1 MKVGSVRW
9 RASVPKRPP
18 RRGVRPPVYSSTI
31 VLDLLNTLLT
41 RLAAGEPVALCVL
54 VRARG
59 STPQATG
66 AMMLVLSNGET
77 LGTLGGGCVEAEMR
91 TRALRAI
98 ADGQFSTRLNSFKL
112 DHDFGWD
119 DGLMCGGSMD
129 VAVWPMRSMKDAE
142 PLIAVRDA
150 LAAKQATS
158 LAISIEDEAGER
170 LSFALPFTPRQT
182 LLIAGAGHVGQ
193 AIATM
198 AASID
203 FDVVVM
209 DDREDFMT
217 AARFPQARRVAGPI
231 DRELGRWP
239 IDAHTFVV
247 IVTRG
252 HKNDAAALG
261 SVVNSPAAY
270 VGMIGSKRKVRTIL
284 EGLEKAGVARERL
297 LKVHAPIGL
306 EIGAIT
312 PGEIAVSVCAELIA
326 VRRGIGGRAA
336 ESLKIGSE
344 ELVRWLDRD
353 SLSS

>member
-1 MKVGSVRW
+1 M
-9 RASVPKRPP
+9 
-18 RRGVRPPVYSSTI
+18 
-31 VLDLLNTLLT
+31 LLLLNTLLT
-41 RLAAGEPVALCVL
+41 RLAAGETLTLCVL

-66 AMMLVLSNGET
+66 AMMLVLSNGES

-91 TRALRAI
+91 TRALRGI
-98 ADGQFSTRLNSFKL
+98 ADGQSSTCLHSFKL

-129 VAVWPMRSMKDAE
+129 VVLWCMRSTHDATR
-142 PLIAVRDA
+142 LVAIRDA
-150 LAAKQATS
+150 LAAKLATS
-158 LAISIEDEAGER
+158 LTIDVQCEAGER
-170 LSFALPFTPRQT
+170 HSFELPFMPRQT

-198 AASID
+198 AAAID
-203 FDVVVM
+203 FDVVVI

-231 DRELGRWP
+231 DRELCRWP
-239 IDAHTFVV
+239 IDPHTFVV

-252 HKNDAAALG
+252 HKNDAAALNA
-261 SVVNSPAAY
+261 VVNSPAAY

-284 EGLEKAGVARERL
+284 EGLEKAGVARDRL
-297 LKVHAPIGL
+297 LKVHAPIGM

-326 VRRGIGGRAA
+326 VRRGLGGRAA
-336 ESLKIGSE
+336 ESLKIGGE